1 MMRSSVGVATLEVN
15 TTASTVISF
24 APTAT
29 VGVFTVEPDAME
41 LAVSVG
47 STRGVATLEV
57 APTDARSSRS
67 RPGVGTLELAETV
80 DVSSTRSAGVPT
92 EVVEL
97 MAFGVNSVTVASD
110 GVGTDAPLLIAAG
123 VSSTAR
129 AGVGIVLEV
138 IADGVRVAVSV
149 GEPTTAPELMA
160 PGVSVV
166 SPSV

>member
-92 EVVEL
+92 EAVEP
-97 MAFGVNSVTVASD
+97 MAPGVSSVPTETVGD
-110 GVGTDAPLLIAAG
+110 GTDAPLLIADGA
-123 VSSTAR
+123 SSEVR
-129 AGVGIVLEV
+129 AGVETEPEV
-138 IADGVRVAVSV
+138 IAEGVRTAVRV
-149 GEPTTAPELMA
+149 GEPTVAPELMA
-160 PGVSVV
+160 LGVRVTSML
-166 SPSV
+166 